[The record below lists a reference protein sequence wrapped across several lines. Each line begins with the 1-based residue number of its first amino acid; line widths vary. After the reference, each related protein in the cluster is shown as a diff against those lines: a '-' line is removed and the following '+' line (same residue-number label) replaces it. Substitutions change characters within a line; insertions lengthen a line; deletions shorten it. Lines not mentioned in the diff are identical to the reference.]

1 MNWSAGVPRH
11 RLSRLLLLLVGGCL
25 GIGIAGPPPAAGQD
39 GGTLRGI
46 VTSAED
52 GRALR
57 GANVVLRTLDGRRV
71 GATATDLDGY
81 YELESVPPAQYQFRV
96 SFVGFAPHRDTV
108 EVEEGGTRINV
119 VLPPRE
125 RALEGVRVEADRG
138 AAHREAGVQTVGAA
152 GLDRIPTPGPSGD
165 LASYLQTL
173 PGVVSGGD
181 RGGQLYVRGGTPSQN
196 LVRVDGLSIV
206 KPFHISNLYSAFP
219 QEVVKSADIHAG
231 GFGAEYLGALS
242 SVIDVTLRE
251 GNMEEYAASA
261 SSSPFLAS
269 ARVEG
274 PIEEGSESFLGVVR
288 HSLIRHTADPL
299 IGEAVPLRF
308 YDVTGRYSLRASD
321 ASCSFTGMRTFDRG
335 EINPERNTV
344 LRWTNT
350 TVGGNCLFFGEQLA
364 HALDVN
370 VGYTRFRNSAG
381 SRAAPER
388 SASVQKGYFSV
399 KREQDLWRGTIDFG
413 GRWTFSKYGYSLG
426 EKFTALE
433 SDDLYVNQLQ
443 GFLAGRWEI
452 GDRLT
457 VSPSVGTQYQT
468 VAGVPTLEPRL
479 RLAYRPGGTDRQ
491 AVTLALGKYN
501 QAVEGITDERDA
513 GTVFTVWTP
522 STGQDGIP
530 EALHGILGY
539 RRQVGSV
546 VEVSVEGYGKKLT
559 DIPVPKWTPVARLNT
574 QTTPASGVV
583 YGADLQS
590 ELTLD
595 SFYLFLGYGW
605 STVTYRADSGT
616 LGAWVQG
623 EVVEYTPSH
632 DRRHQ
637 VSAVASYEFGDFTAN
652 LNWEFGTGRP
662 YTKLYGLDLA
672 VRTSTLEE
680 SPTTDAGTALTLF
693 DRPYGA
699 RLPPY
704 HRLDLS
710 LSRVFEVLP
719 RFSLEV
725 KAGAINTY
733 DRSNIFYYDVK
744 TLSRVD
750 QTPLLPYVSL
760 RAQIN

>member
-1 MNWSAGVPRH
+1 MK
-11 RLSRLLLLLVGGCL
+11 LLLLLLGGSIGVCAVGPSPA
-25 GIGIAGPPPAAGQD
+25 IGQS

-46 VTSAED
+46 VTSAGD
-52 GRALR
+52 GRALQ
-57 GANVVLRTLDGRRV
+57 GANVVLRTLEDRLV
-71 GATATDLDGY
+71 EATATDLDGY
-81 YELESVPPAQYQFRV
+81 YELEGVPAGRYQFRV
-96 SFVGFAPHRDTV
+96 SFVGFAAHRDTIDV
-108 EVEEGGTRINV
+108 EGSGTRVNV
-119 VLPPRE
+119 VLTPQE
-125 RALEGVRVEADRG
+125 QSLEGVRVEADRG
-138 AAHREAGVQTVGAA
+138 AANRQAGVQTVGAA
-152 GLDRIPTPGPSGD
+152 GLDRVPTPGPSGD

-196 LVRVDGLSIV
+196 LVQVDGLSIV

-219 QEVVKSADIHAG
+219 QEIVKSADIHAG

-251 GNMEEYAASA
+251 GNMEEYVASA

-269 ARVEG
+269 TRVEG

-288 HSLIRHTADPL
+288 HSLIRHTADP
-299 IGEAVPLRF
+299 IVGDAVPLRF
-308 YDVTGRYSLRASD
+308 YDATGRYSLRAPD
-321 ASCSFTGMRTFDRG
+321 ATCSFTGMRTFDRG

-344 LRWTNT
+344 LQWTNT

-370 VGYTRFRNSAG
+370 VGYTSFRNSAG
-381 SRAAPER
+381 TRAAPER
-388 SASVQKGYFSV
+388 SASVRKGYFSV
-399 KREQDLWRGTIDFG
+399 EREQDLWRGTIDFG
-413 GRWTFSKYGYSLG
+413 GRWALSKYGFTLG

-433 SDDLYVNQLQ
+433 SNDLYVNQLQ

-479 RLAYRPGGTDRQ
+479 RLAYRPGGADRQ
-491 AVTLALGKYN
+491 ALTLAVGKYN
-501 QAVEGITDERDA
+501 QAIEGITDERDA

-522 STGQDGIP
+522 STDEQGIP

-539 RRQVGSV
+539 RRQFGSV
-546 VEVSVEGYGKKLT
+546 VEVSVEGYGKKLN

-574 QTTPASGVV
+574 ETTPAGGVV

-590 ELTLD
+590 ELTLG

-605 STVTYRADSGT
+605 SNVTYRADSGT

-623 EVVEYTPSH
+623 DIVEYTPSH

-637 VSAVASYEFGDFTAN
+637 VSAVASYEIGGVTAN

-662 YTKLYGLDLA
+662 YTRLYGIDLA
-672 VRTSTLEE
+672 LRASTLDE

-693 DRPYGA
+693 DRPYGG

-710 LSRVFEVLP
+710 LERSFEVMP
-719 RFSLEV
+719 RLSLEV
-725 KAGAINTY
+725 KLGTINTY
-733 DRSNIFYYDVK
+733 DRNNIFYYDVR